1 MKEIIQYLII
11 NLNEA
16 DSMLSDLKYQN
27 TESLVAQSFIISNV
41 ELINQNNE
49 IVAFCLKT
57 NSEVEDQEFKNKLR
71 DGIPYYNINLNSKNQ
86 LFFND
91 DKGNE
96 IKGHVKEFTKRLK
109 KSFPK
114 LKLESDIL
122 IESLCEEVNF
132 KTKKIDDLNDNL
144 DKLTRTIEN
153 NDKELDEKKISISQI
168 EDYVKDQI
176 SYQLDKSRF
185 KKKIIKSG
193 TNYLSSNPLSYN
205 SDVFYGR
212 SENDKYSKTLFIENS
227 KIRRFICIN
236 KNEWYLKI
244 KCYTYYADD
253 GSIRLSE
260 VKFAKYNVLSN
271 EFEPISEATKIDF
284 KVWIELDK

>member
-16 DSMLSDLKYQN
+16 DSMLGDLNYQN
-27 TESLVAQSFIISNV
+27 TKSLVAQSFIISNV

-49 IVAFCLKT
+49 IVAFFLKT
-57 NSEVEDQEFKNKLR
+57 NSEVEDQDFKNKLR
-71 DGIPYYNINLNSKNQ
+71 VGIPYYNINLNSKNQ

-96 IKGHVKEFTKRLK
+96 IEGNIKEFTKRLK

-114 LKLESDIL
+114 LKIESDIL
-122 IESLCEEVNF
+122 IESLSEEVNL
-132 KTKKIDDLNDNL
+132 KTKKIDDLNHKLDNL
-144 DKLTRTIEN
+144 TWIIEKN
-153 NDKELDEKKISISQI
+153 GKELDEKKISISQI

-193 TNYLSSNPLSYN
+193 INYLSSNPLSYN

-212 SENDKYSKTLFIENS
+212 SENDKYSKPLFIENS
-227 KIRRFICIN
+227 KIKRYICID

-244 KCYTYYADD
+244 GFSTYYSDD
-253 GSIRLSE
+253 RSERLSE
-260 VKFAKYNVLSN
+260 VKFAKYNFLSN
-271 EFEPISEATKIDF
+271 EFEAIPKSTKIDF
-284 KVWIELDK
+284 KVWFELD

>member
-27 TESLVAQSFIISNV
+27 TQSLVAQSFIISNV
-41 ELINQNNE
+41 NLISQNNE

-57 NSEVEDQEFKNKLR
+57 NSELEDQDFQNKLR

-96 IKGHVKEFTKRLK
+96 IEPNVKEFTKRLK

-122 IESLCEEVNF
+122 IESLSEEVNF
-132 KTKKIDDLNDNL
+132 KTKKIDDLNDKL
-144 DKLTRTIEN
+144 DKLTRTIEE
-153 NDKELDEKKISISQI
+153 NDKELDEKKHSLSQI
-168 EDYVKDQI
+168 EDYVIEQI
-176 SYQLDKSRF
+176 TYQLNKSRF
-185 KKKIIKSG
+185 KNKIKKSG
-193 TNYLSSNPLSYN
+193 INYLSSNPLSYN

-227 KIRRFICIN
+227 KIKRFISIN

-244 KCYTYYADD
+244 VCSTYYSDD
-253 GSIRLSE
+253 GYERLSE
-260 VKFAKYNVLSN
+260 VKFAKYNFLSN

-284 KVWIELDK
+284 KVWLELD